1 MTLHSVGMSLHP
13 TDSGSDPIRP
23 AGGVKVTDLG
33 SDHRLVRDG
42 VEQLAHG
49 ALVCPSCSMPV
60 RIPAAVGAGS
70 EIGCGYCETAAP
82 AHRFLLR
89 DVFDTAANEVFLIA
103 RIGDSR

>member
-1 MTLHSVGMSLHP
+1 MPLHP

-23 AGGVKVTDLG
+23 VGGIKVTDLG

-49 ALVCPSCSMPV
+49 ALVCPGCSLPV
-60 RIPAAVGAGS
+60 RIDGPMSAGS
-70 EIGCGYCETAAP
+70 ELDCGYCETVAP

-89 DVFDTAANEVFLIA
+89 DVYDTPENEVFLIA
-103 RIGDSR
+103 RIESPN